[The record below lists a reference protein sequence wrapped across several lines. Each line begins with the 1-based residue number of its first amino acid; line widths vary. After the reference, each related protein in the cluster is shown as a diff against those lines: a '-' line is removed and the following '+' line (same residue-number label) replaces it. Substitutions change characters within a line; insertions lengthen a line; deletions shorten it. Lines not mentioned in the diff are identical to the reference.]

1 MKNASQSTT
10 NRKSKPFFDDDQG
23 NLEMGNEN
31 APPDDSGFIS
41 DEMYNERIVNE
52 SSLMEDDQDYYEEEC
67 KDQIDLNDIV
77 PAKKTQR

>member
-1 MKNASQSTT
+1 
-10 NRKSKPFFDDDQG
+10 
-23 NLEMGNEN
+23 MGDEN
-31 APPDDSGFIS
+31 APPDDSAFIS

-67 KDQIDLNDIV
+67 RDQIDLNDIV